1 MNDTFKMRKII
12 LIKFLFLISSL
23 RSSRKLDKSTV
34 LIDLY
39 ETIDFKHQTN
49 KIRVINNC
57 LLVYSDMFAKDCKA
71 VPERKVI
78 SIGTKKNL
86 IRALGLFL
94 VTLLNTRAISMMELV
109 TNKIKKN
116 SRFDILLNLRRVAF
130 I

>member
-49 KIRVINNC
+49 KTRVTNNC
-57 LLVYSDMFAKDCKA
+57 LLVYSDMFAKACKA
-71 VPERKVI
+71 APERKVI

-94 VTLLNTRAISMMELV
+94 VTLLNTRAISMMELA